1 MTTLEW
7 VGFAGAVLFCLIML
21 YVVVYSLI
29 IILTN
34 KEDE

>member
-7 VGFAGAVLFCLIML
+7 IGLAGVVLFCLIML
-21 YVVVYSLI
+21 YVVVYSII